1 MNPNQIDQFPDKK
14 KTNFPKRLYW
24 TDAVLAAILGLIVSI
39 MITQVFFRYILNNSL
54 VWSEE
59 LVRFLFIWLTFLGA
73 AINIRDKWHI
83 GMDYLHSILPN
94 HWSNRI
100 SRMNLYISLLFLG
113 FLTIGGFYW
122 MALASGTKSSVLGL
136 PINWIL
142 YGALPFTSLLGCF
155 YTIQRLKIKRD
166 I

>member
-1 MNPNQIDQFPDKK
+1 MNLNQVDRFPDRSQP
-14 KTNFPKRLYW
+14 NFKKRLFLI
-24 TDAVLAAILGLIVSI
+24 DGVLAGILGVIVSI
-39 MITQVFFRYILNNSL
+39 MVIQVFFRYILNNSL
-54 VWSEE
+54 IWSEE

-83 GMDYLHSILPN
+83 GVDYILTLLPGPWVHRVN
-94 HWSNRI
+94 KINC
-100 SRMNLYISLLFLG
+100 YISLIFLV

-122 MALASGTKSSVLGL
+122 MFLSAGTRSSVLGL

-142 YGALPFTSLLGCF
+142 YGALPITSFLGCF
-155 YTIQRLKIKRD
+155 YTIQRLKVKRD